1 LAHAGTFSS
10 ASPGGFCLP
19 DDAAKAVRSLR
30 GGDGLPS
37 RSERA
42 RRAWGLTFGPPLLRS
57 EEVHTEVVTATAVA
71 AMETSAATSFIRSA
85 LSRREVVRLLAVWRM
100 GKWIG
105 GGR

>member
-1 LAHAGTFSS
+1 
-10 ASPGGFCLP
+10 LP

-30 GGDGLPS
+30 RGDGGLPS
-37 RSERA
+37 SSERA
-42 RRAWGLTFGPPLLRS
+42 RTRAWGLAFGPPLLRP

-71 AMETSAATSFIRSA
+71 AMETSAATSSFRSA
-85 LSRREVVRLLAVWRM
+85 LSRREVVRPLAVWRM